1 MQRIILK
8 NRAYIV
14 IYPKYGA
21 PDMCVCVR
29 ARAGKKA
36 GEVKEIK
43 RKRATRV
50 MQVVACKEDAK
61 NTIGKQSI
69 VMISQRYGSPM
80 ECMKETRG
88 N

>member
-1 MQRIILK
+1 
-8 NRAYIV
+8 
-14 IYPKYGA
+14 
-21 PDMCVCVR
+21 
-29 ARAGKKA
+29 
-36 GEVKEIK
+36 
-43 RKRATRV
+43 